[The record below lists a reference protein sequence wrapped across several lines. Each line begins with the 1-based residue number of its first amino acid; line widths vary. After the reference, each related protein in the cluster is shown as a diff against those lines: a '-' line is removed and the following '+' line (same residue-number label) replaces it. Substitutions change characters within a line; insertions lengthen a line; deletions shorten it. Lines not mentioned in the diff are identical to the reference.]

1 MDDNFFRVS
10 MRYRLIVSI
19 SCSRTISKLPFE
31 NVLRASLQ
39 FFVVVGSVVVVCYLC
54 CTLETA
60 DLTARKILLSLW
72 ESLIHCNVKRSRGIP
87 YII

>member
-1 MDDNFFRVS
+1 MDDNFFWVS

-39 FFVVVGSVVVVCYLC
+39 FFAVVVAVVVCYLC

-72 ESLIHCNVKRSRGIP
+72 ESLIHCNVKRSRGMP